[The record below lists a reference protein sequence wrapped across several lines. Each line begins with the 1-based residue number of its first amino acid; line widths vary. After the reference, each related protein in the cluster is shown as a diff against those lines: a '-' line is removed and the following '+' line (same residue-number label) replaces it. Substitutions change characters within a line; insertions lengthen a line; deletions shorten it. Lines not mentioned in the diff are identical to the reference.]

1 MIKSQRSKRRKIRND
16 LTMFNNN
23 NPSEMYSRIELIT
36 TTDDELI
43 TRNSL
48 PCQSIQSN
56 DALVL
61 ESELEPVISNCLPTS
76 IVTVPILTE
85 ITDDQ
90 SESDNIK
97 DFIASWAVQF
107 KIPHTALNGL
117 LSGLKKHKCFQ
128 SLPLDARTVLCTP
141 TQISK
146 TIKTMKPG
154 TYHHFGLISGIKK
167 YTLENLPE
175 LKIAVGIDG
184 LPLSKSNGNQ
194 FWPILAYIISE
205 FSTKKVFPIGFYYG
219 QSKPEDSNEFLSEFV
234 EEANDL
240 ITNGISINNVIIKV
254 SISFICCDSP
264 ARAFILRVKTHS
276 GFHSCTRCFI
286 DGDYQKNRVCFP
298 YSNRKST
305 LRDHN
310 SYINMVDDD
319 YHTSESPSV
328 LAKLYDFDLV
338 KSFPLDYMHVVC
350 LGVMKKLL
358 LLWKSGPLKIR
369 LPSRD
374 IRDLSKSLLALN
386 TDISSDFVRK
396 SRSLFEVG
404 RWKAVELRFFLL
416 YSGPVVLKAKLND
429 ECYSH
434 FMSLSIAM
442 IILLSPN
449 HKSLVN
455 YARHLLDYFVK
466 QFQNLYGEY
475 LVSHNVHTLL
485 HLCDDYD
492 QFGPLDLCS
501 AFIFENHMKELKSFL
516 RKPEKPL
523 EQVINRYAEINS
535 ISVNTFKNIQLD
547 VKPILKRPHTNGP
560 LIDNIFGVQYNSL
573 FFNNMHIVIRKQ
585 KESDSFILT
594 KDGEIVKC
602 VNIIEI
608 NNNILILGKNF
619 YHVTPF
625 FIEPINSTILDM
637 HQVKNLSEI
646 LNNWNITDIK
656 RKMMIFNH
664 DKKIIALS
672 IIHSGEQFVSS
683 GIIIFTICMRYIIL
697 LS

>member
-1 MIKSQRSKRRKIRND
+1 MIKSQRTKRRKIRND
-16 LTMFNNN
+16 LAVFNNN
-23 NPSEMYSRIELIT
+23 NPSKIYSRIELIT

-43 TRNSL
+43 TRESSL
-48 PCQSIQSN
+48 CQSIQN
-56 DALVL
+56 PDVLVL
-61 ESELEPVISNCLPTS
+61 ESEVVEPVISNSLPT
-76 IVTVPILTE
+76 PIFTGPKSTE

-90 SESDNIK
+90 SESNNIK
-97 DFIASWAVQF
+97 DFIASWAIQY
-107 KIPHTALNGL
+107 KIPHNALNGL

-141 TQISK
+141 SQISK
-146 TIKTMKPG
+146 TIKTLKPG
-154 TYHHFGLISGIKK
+154 TYHHFGLVSGIKR
-167 YTLENLPE
+167 YAPENSSE

-184 LPLSKSNGNQ
+184 LPLSKSSGNQ

-205 FSTKKVFPIGFYYG
+205 FSTKKVFPIGIYYG

-234 EEANDL
+234 EEADDL
-240 ITNGISINNVIIKV
+240 MKNGININDVIIKI

-264 ARAFILRVKTHS
+264 ARAFVLRVKTHS

-310 SYINMVDDD
+310 SYINMVDED

-328 LAKLYDFDLV
+328 LAKLNDFDLV
-338 KSFPLDYMHVVC
+338 KSFPLDYMHLVC

-374 IRDLSKSLLALN
+374 IKDLSKSLLALN

-492 QFGPLDLCS
+492 KFGPLDQCS

-523 EQVINRYAEINS
+523 EQVINRYSEINS
-535 ISVNTFKNIQLD
+535 ISVNTFKNIQLNE
-547 VKPILKRPHTNGP
+547 KPVLKRLHTNGP
-560 LIDNIFGVQYNSL
+560 LMDNIFGVQYYSL
-573 FFNNMHIVIRKQ
+573 FFCNIHIVIRKQ

-594 KDGEIVKC
+594 NNGEVVKC
-602 VNIIEI
+602 LNIIEI
-608 NNNILILGKNF
+608 NNNILILGKKF

-637 HQVKNLSEI
+637 YQVKNMSET
-646 LNNWNITDIK
+646 LNYWNITDIK

-664 DKKIIALS
+664 DKKMIAVPV
-672 IIHSGEQFVSS
+672 IHTGEQFISS
-683 GIIIFTICMRYIIL
+683 DGSMGSRLIL
-697 LS
+697 

>member
-154 TYHHFGLISGIKK
+154 IYHHFGLISGIKK
-167 YTLENLPE
+167 YALENLSE

-205 FSTKKVFPIGFYYG
+205 FSTKKVFPIGIYYG